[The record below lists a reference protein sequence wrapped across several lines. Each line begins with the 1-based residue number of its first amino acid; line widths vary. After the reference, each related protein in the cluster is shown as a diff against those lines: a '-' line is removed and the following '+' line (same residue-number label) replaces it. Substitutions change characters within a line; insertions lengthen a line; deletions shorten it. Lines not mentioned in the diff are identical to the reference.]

1 VSEFR
6 AAVTPAIRRATP
18 DDADFIA
25 WTILAAQRGH
35 RPRGWFDIALNWPE
49 QLSRAFVRRIAL
61 AHKRSW
67 WHTSHFLIAEADAR
81 PAAALCALPA
91 RGSGKDARAA
101 ITEVAN
107 AAELDATE
115 LEAMWQRGAYART
128 CWTTGD
134 EDNWL
139 IEHVAAEPS
148 HRGRGLVQALLD
160 DALAAGKAA
169 GYRRACIVFYIGN
182 DAAER
187 CYAKAG
193 FTFAEE
199 KRDPQFEALTGAPG
213 FRRFERAI

>member
-1 VSEFR
+1 MGLR
-6 AAVTPAIRRATP
+6 PAIRRATP

-35 RPRGWFDIALNWPE
+35 RPRGWFDIALDWPE
-49 QLSRAFVRRIAL
+49 PLCRVFVRRIAL
-61 AHKRSW
+61 ARSRSW
-67 WHTSHFLIAEADAR
+67 WHTSHFLITEVDGR
-81 PAAALCALPA
+81 PAAALCALPVS
-91 RGSGKDARAA
+91 GSGKDARTA
-101 ITEVAN
+101 IAEVAN
-107 AAELDATE
+107 GADLDTSEMQAI
-115 LEAMWQRGAYART
+115 WRRGAYSST
-128 CWTTGD
+128 CWTTSD
-134 EDNWL
+134 DNNWL
-139 IEHVAAEPS
+139 IEHVAAEHS

-160 DALAAGKAA
+160 LALATGKAA

-199 KRDPQFEALTGAPG
+199 RRDPEFEALTGAPG